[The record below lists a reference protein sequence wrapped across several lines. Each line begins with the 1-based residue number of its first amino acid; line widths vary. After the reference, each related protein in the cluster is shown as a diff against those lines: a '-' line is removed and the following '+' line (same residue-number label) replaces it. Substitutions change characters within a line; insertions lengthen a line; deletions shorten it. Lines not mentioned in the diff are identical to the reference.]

1 MNISSLDY
9 WPFFF
14 QTQSL
19 KPRKPYSKYTQHHK
33 EEGSRLVLSYWKE
46 PHAENY
52 TNQIIIEVNES
63 KDWNELVVKHEP
75 KLPSNNIKEVI
86 NASKIDHLNIEK
98 LIMDAIK
105 CRTRAKLE
113 KLNFEI
119 RRQMHVPVSPEVT
132 EDGNRL
138 IVPLLVPG

>member
-1 MNISSLDY
+1 M
-9 WPFFF
+9 
-14 QTQSL
+14 
-19 KPRKPYSKYTQHHK
+19 
-33 EEGSRLVLSYWKE
+33 
-46 PHAENY
+46 
-52 TNQIIIEVNES
+52 
-63 KDWNELVVKHEP
+63 
-75 KLPSNNIKEVI
+75 I